1 MSESDKTRLEL
12 VEEKV
17 KSAYN
22 SINSA
27 ESICKDVKLKSKL
40 ENEKDALYDI
50 LVRCEM
56 IMNGDE
62 EFTAVESSKTE
73 VLKGEML

>member
-1 MSESDKTRLEL
+1 MLGPDKARLEL

-27 ESICKDVKLKSKL
+27 ESICKDVKLKNKL

-62 EFTAVESSKTE
+62 EFTAVESSKVT
-73 VLKGEML
+73 VLEGTIL